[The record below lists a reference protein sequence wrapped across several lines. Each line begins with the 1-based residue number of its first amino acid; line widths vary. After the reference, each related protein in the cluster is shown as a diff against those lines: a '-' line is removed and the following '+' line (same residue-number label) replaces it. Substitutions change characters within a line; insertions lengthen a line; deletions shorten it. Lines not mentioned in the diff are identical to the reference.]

1 MVSFDNV
8 NSIWIFSTATAG
20 AGANSSRLTVAVMGL
35 VVLQRGRVGKRLRTA
50 VTVEWFLCGVRGQMV
65 FESVERHECLVAQ
78 LALIWSLAGVCA
90 HVDPQTVVH
99 AEPAVAYFAAVRPF
113 TRVRTHVLP
122 QRVGQPEGL
131 ATHLTLV
138 RLPARVQQLVGPEGA
153 TVPCLERTQ
162 RAGVLWLL
170 DSQDALPGTVRVLL
184 GYVHGPEA

>member
-1 MVSFDNV
+1 MVLLDNA
-8 NSIWIFSTATAG
+8 NSIWTHFTAMTG
-20 AGANSSRLTVAVMGL
+20 ARANSSRPTVAVTGL

-50 VTVEWFLCGVRGQMV
+50 VTVEWFLCGVRGQVV
-65 FESVERHECLVAQ
+65 FESVERHECLVAK
-78 LALIWSLAGVCA
+78 LALIRSLTGVRA

-99 AEPAVAYFAAVRPF
+99 AEPAVAHFAAVRPF

-131 ATHLTLV
+131 ATHLALV

-153 TVPCLERTQ
+153 TVPCLERAQ

-170 DSQDALPGTVRVLL
+170 DSKDALPGTVRVLL